1 MANYKEDIVSIE
13 LSTGTI
19 HRSFMAR
26 SIGAGDE
33 KADRFGIRAFRNGV
47 PETLS
52 GSCIGLFVRS
62 DGTTVTIT
70 NGVVSGNMAYVTL
83 PEACYVV
90 EGCFCLAI
98 KVITA
103 NDAGTMRIV
112 DGMVSRTSTDVLVDP
127 GTVITSI
134 EDMIEAI
141 EEAVASIPA
150 DYSDL
155 WEKLAPNFNASASY
169 KIGQYVTYDGGVYRF
184 VNDHSGTWNS
194 ADVVSVD
201 IGGELTASRKTRNVV
216 STVIDGLEQKNYR
229 FPQRMTTDLLTLTDE
244 SGNIL
249 SKFDYKGHFI
259 SKDFEASRS
268 VMRKYPY
275 TPLIYD
281 FAIQDEEGNVAFA
294 IVNGLAI
301 TNQRLHG
308 KKLAIVGDS
317 ISTYAGWI
325 PEGYATYY
333 PSGNLNDVYYTWWH
347 KLIDELGLELIRN
360 ASWSGSSVSGDSQ
373 GTGFAACS
381 DARINALEG
390 DNGETP
396 DIVIV
401 YIGTNDWAGNVQIGS
416 FTDKDE
422 IPSEGVIYE
431 ISKAY
436 ALMLYK
442 IRTKY
447 PFADVYCVTSLE
459 GRRTSGD
466 TTYPIVNTNGDTI
479 HDVNHAISEIAHIFG
494 CKVID
499 LNICGIHFWNVSA
512 YTTDGTLHPNRA
524 GAEVIKEVV
533 KQTLINN
540 YHNNY

>member
-1 MANYKEDIVSIE
+1 MKVYKMSEE
-13 LSTGTI
+13 
-19 HRSFMAR
+19 
-26 SIGAGDE
+26 
-33 KADRFGIRAFRNGV
+33 
-47 PETLS
+47 
-52 GSCIGLFVRS
+52 
-62 DGTTVTIT
+62 
-70 NGVVSGNMAYVTL
+70 
-83 PEACYVV
+83 
-90 EGCFCLAI
+90 
-98 KVITA
+98 
-103 NDAGTMRIV
+103 
-112 DGMVSRTSTDVLVDP
+112 
-127 GTVITSI
+127 
-134 EDMIEAI
+134 I
-141 EEAVASIPA
+141 EEASDEMDEVIASIPA
-150 DYSDL
+150 DYSNIS
-155 WEKLAPNFNASASY
+155 K
-169 KIGQYVTYDGGVYRF
+169 TR
-184 VNDHSGTWNS
+184 
-194 ADVVSVD
+194 DVV
-201 IGGELTASRKTRNVV
+201 R
-216 STVIDGLEQKNYR
+216 TVIEGAGQKNYR
-229 FPQRMTTDLLTLTDE
+229 FPPRLTTDMLDVTDE
-244 SGNIL
+244 NGNVL
-249 SKFDYKGHFI
+249 SAFDYKGHLVA
-259 SKDFEASRS
+259 KDFEASRS

-275 TPLIYD
+275 TPMIYD

-540 YHNNY
+540 FHNNY